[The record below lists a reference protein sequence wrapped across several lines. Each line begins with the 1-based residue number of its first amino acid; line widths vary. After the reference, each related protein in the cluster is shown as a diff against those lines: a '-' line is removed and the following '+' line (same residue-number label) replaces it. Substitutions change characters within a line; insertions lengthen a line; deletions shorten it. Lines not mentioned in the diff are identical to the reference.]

1 MANFKALKES
11 LEKNGEVMIKLDN
24 GEKIELHKH
33 NVTFNDSTQE
43 VIVDAA
49 KETYWIDVNKITYH
63 WIHREGIERKE

>member
-11 LEKNGEVMIKLDN
+11 LEKNGEVMVKLDN

-63 WIHREGIERKE
+63 WIHREGIEGKE

>member
-1 MANFKALKES
+1 MVNVKTLRDS
-11 LEKNGEVMIKLDN
+11 LEKNGEVMLRLDN

-49 KETYWIDVNKITYH
+49 KETFWIDANKIAYY
-63 WIHREGIERKE
+63 WIHRDGMEK